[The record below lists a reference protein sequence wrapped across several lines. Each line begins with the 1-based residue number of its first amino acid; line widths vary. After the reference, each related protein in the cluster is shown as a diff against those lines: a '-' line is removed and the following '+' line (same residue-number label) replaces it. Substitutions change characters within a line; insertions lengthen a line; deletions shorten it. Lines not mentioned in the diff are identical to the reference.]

1 MSLRDA
7 VPARTIDTSSHDIVG
22 DFFVPMLQNATRYDR
37 GVGYFSSGWLRA
49 NAQGMVDFAAN
60 GGRARWI
67 TSPILSEADWEYLQK
82 GHEARYDEVLRETLE
97 QNIED
102 LKTSL
107 EDDTLSALAW
117 MVADGVI
124 DFRIALPS
132 AKLKRGDFH
141 DKFGIFTDEEDN
153 RVSFNGSY
161 NDSIRGLH
169 NYESLKIFC
178 SWTET
183 ASFVEDDV
191 TRFRRL
197 WEDEDPFVKT
207 YLLPEAA
214 RQKIL
219 QLRTDERPYPEPE
232 EQVRYPTGPTTAE
245 VNENGL
251 ELWDHQEDAIE
262 AWVQNGYVGLLNM
275 ATGSGK
281 TVLALRAA
289 ESRPDLQFLL
299 IAVPT
304 TNLVD
309 QWLEELQAM
318 TELPDPLL
326 VYDRASRWQ
335 DPLFRKLRVGHHKG
349 WPEPL
354 VAIGTL
360 DSLSGDRFQSVI
372 ADAGLPEHSMLIADE
387 VHNVGAPTYRRILDP
402 GFSMRLGLSATPER
416 HHDEEGSEAIRSYF
430 DKEVYHYSLKEALDD
445 DQLSPYTYHV
455 HAAPLTDAEYEEYL
469 NLTKRILAA
478 RSDETDGSATLHA
491 NNRLDND
498 PSEVEMLLFRRA
510 DLLKKATAKTELVRN
525 ILDEH
530 PMNRG
535 LIYCADREQLQ
546 AVHEILSDLGLVH
559 LRYTGETPKEK
570 RQSALDALATGQVPA
585 ILAIR
590 CLDEGV
596 DVPAADTAVLL
607 ASSTNERQFIQRRG
621 RVLRKAPGKDTATL
635 VDAIA
640 LPPPSVGRDGKWMLK
655 SELARAKTMAELA
668 DNQHGALL
676 QLKDHAERYGVYLS
690 ELLAN
695 DSDTDPSD
703 HAEGNL
709 QGPDERIRPAAD

>member
-67 TSPILSEADWEYLQK
+67 TSPKLSETDWTHLQK
-82 GHEARYDEVLRETLE
+82 GDRARRDRVLRDVLSRRIDDLE
-97 QNIED
+97 RS
-102 LKTSL
+102 LK
-107 EDDTLSALAW
+107 DDTLSALAW
-117 MVADGVI
+117 MVADGI
-124 DFRIALPS
+124 LDFRLAVPNE
-132 AKLKRGDFH
+132 KLDQGDFH
-141 DKFGIFTDEEDN
+141 VKFGIFRDEEGN
-153 RVSFNGSY
+153 RVGFNGSY
-161 NDSIRGLH
+161 NDSIQGLR
-169 NYESLKIFC
+169 NYESLNIFP
-178 SWTET
+178 SWGD
-183 ASFVEDDV
+183 ASVYIDNVED
-191 TRFRRL
+191 RFRCL
-197 WEDEDPFVKT
+197 WEDEDPCVRT
-207 YLLPEAA
+207 YVLPEASR
-214 RQKIL
+214 RQIAE
-219 QLRTDERPYPEPE
+219 LRSDDRPYYLPESVQYPAT
-232 EQVRYPTGPTTAE
+232 VPTGQVGE
-245 VNENGL
+245 DGMK
-251 ELWDHQEDAIE
+251 LWDPQKEAIE
-262 AWVQNGYVGLLNM
+262 AWVQNEGVGLLNM

-281 TVLALRAA
+281 TVATLIAA
-289 ESRPDLQFLL
+289 ESRPNLQLL
-299 IAVPT
+299 VIAVPT
-304 TNLVD
+304 TNLVR
-309 QWLEELQAM
+309 QWEEELQSV
-318 TELPDPLL
+318 TNLPDPVL
-326 VYDRASRWQ
+326 VFGRSTQWQ
-335 DPLFRKLRVGHHKG
+335 DRVFRKLRAGHQRG

-354 VAIGTL
+354 VLIGTM
-360 DSLSGDRFQSVI
+360 DSTSGDRFQSVI
-372 ADAGLPEHSMLIADE
+372 ADAGLPDHSMLIVDE
-387 VHNVGAPTYRRILDP
+387 VHNAGAPTYRRILDP

-478 RSDETDGSATLHA
+478 RSDDSDDSATLHT
-491 NNRLDND
+491 NNQLDND

-510 DLLKKATAKTELVRN
+510 AILKKATAKTELVRD
-525 ILDEH
+525 ILAKH
-530 PMNRG
+530 PMERG

-546 AVHEILSDLGLVH
+546 AVHEVLRDVGLVH

-621 RVLRKAPGKDTATL
+621 RILRKAPGKDTATL

-640 LPPPSVGRDGKWMLK
+640 LPPPSVGRDGKWMLE